1 MNSIN
6 STFKGSTITLGIT
19 GLPVVITGEV
29 ITSSSADLI
38 GLRLN
43 SGNKL
48 YIAKN
53 LIAFFY

>member
-29 ITSSSADLI
+29 IESSNYDLVT
-38 GLRLN
+38 LRLN
-43 SGNKL
+43 GGNKI
-48 YIAKN
+48 YISAR